1 MHNIKLPFTY
11 SEFSVHTQNQ
21 LKAGSF
27 VGTRAGLSH
36 DVKFFSYA
44 RAMNMNGFEMTLLAL
59 RTSESGAISIIF
71 ELAIHRFNN

>member
-1 MHNIKLPFTY
+1 M
-11 SEFSVHTQNQ
+11 QNR

-36 DVKFFSYA
+36 DLQFFSYA
-44 RAMNMNGFEMTLLAL
+44 HAMNMNGFEMTLLAL
-59 RTSESGAISIIF
+59 RTRESGAISIIF